1 MAFKR
6 LGNGVVV
13 IMQPNTTQKNI
24 IDFDQVFLGWHNHIA
39 LRDINGSF
47 VDGTMTAVVGP
58 NGAGK
63 STFIKAIMGQ
73 INPIKGSIYL
83 SDNVENQIACMPQFD
98 QMDKSFPITLYDM
111 VALGAWNRVGAWDA
125 VNNNEHDL
133 IMQALEQVGLI
144 DFSRRIIGTLS
155 GGQMQRALFAR
166 LLLHDAKVM
175 LLDEPFAAVDR
186 DTTEELLALLHDW
199 HAQGKTII
207 AVLHDLEMVK
217 KHFPQSLLLARQMVA
232 WGNTNDV
239 LTADNLHLA
248 RHLCAG
254 DF

>member
-1 MAFKR
+1 
-6 LGNGVVV
+6 
-13 IMQPNTTQKNI
+13 MQPNLTQKNI
-24 IDFDQVFLGWHNHIA
+24 IDFDQVFLGWRNHIA

-47 VDGTMTAVVGP
+47 VSGSMTALVGP

-63 STFIKAIMGQ
+63 STLIKAIMGQ
-73 INPIKGSIYL
+73 INPIKGKIAL
-83 SDNVENQIACMPQFD
+83 SDSVKDQIACMPQFD
-98 QMDKSFPITLYDM
+98 QMDRSFPITVYDM
-111 VALGAWNRVGAWDA
+111 VALGAWNRVGPWRGVDDE
-125 VNNNEHDL
+125 EHNR
-133 IMQALEQVGLI
+133 IMHALEQVGLI

-186 DTTEELLALLHDW
+186 DTTEDLLALLHAW
-199 HAQGKTII
+199 HNQGKTII
-207 AVLHDLEMVK
+207 VVLHDLEMVK
-217 KHFPQSLLLARQMVA
+217 KHFPQSLLLAGQVVA
-232 WGNTNDV
+232 WGDTEQV
-239 LTADNLHLA
+239 LTTDNLHLA